1 MKFWKYIVL
10 AGGVAGLVGF
20 FLPFATADNL
30 SLSAFSLLRA
40 ADEVEAGVKAE
51 VKDVARTAEEKAKV
65 SSSVSE
71 GFTKFRTLML
81 LFYAPAAALALI
93 GAFTSVRGR
102 FGRLGGF
109 FALLFG
115 GASAGIWALFH
126 HIAGEPGETA
136 TLGIGLHMLLV
147 AGLCGIVAGLGALV
161 TPDRGPEGGSRAMA

>member
-20 FLPFATADNL
+20 FLPFAKADNV

-40 ADEVEAGVKAE
+40 ADVVEAGVAAE
-51 VKDVARTAEEKAKV
+51 VKDAASTAEDKAKV
-65 SSSVSE
+65 SSSVRE
-71 GFTKFRTLML
+71 GLTGFRTVL
-81 LFYAPAAALALI
+81 LAFYAPAALLALI
-93 GAFTSVRGR
+93 GAFTSVRGKI
-102 FGRLGGF
+102 GRLGGL

-126 HIAGEPGETA
+126 HIAQEPGETA
-136 TLGIGLHMLLV
+136 TPAIGLHLLLV

-161 TPDRGPEGGSRAMA
+161 APDRGPEGGSRAMA